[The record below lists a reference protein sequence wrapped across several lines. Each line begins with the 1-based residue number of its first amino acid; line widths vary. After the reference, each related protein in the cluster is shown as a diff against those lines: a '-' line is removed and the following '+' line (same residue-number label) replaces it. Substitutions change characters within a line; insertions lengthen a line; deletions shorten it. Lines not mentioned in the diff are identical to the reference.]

1 VTLGRV
7 NSDVIGSSVQGEP
20 VVYISG
26 FVVLVLLAFAR
37 PWVESLV
44 TVAHEGGHMVVA
56 ILTGNPVA
64 NWHLVETENNN
75 SGSGGATSLPPGWS
89 PGLSSIL
96 IAVAGYLTPPLVG
109 LAGVALVLNG
119 KAWSVLLA
127 SAVLLLAAF
136 LKAKDLF
143 SIVVVLAFAAGIG
156 WVVFAGSPGL
166 QAAVAV
172 GLVWLM
178 LVGGVT
184 SLQGQGWGSD
194 KSTDAGQ
201 LARAT
206 WIPAFLW
213 VSLFGFVAIAALWVG
228 ARRLLGI

>member
-1 VTLGRV
+1 MTLGRV

-44 TVAHEGGHMVVA
+44 IVAHEGGHVVVG
-56 ILTGNPVA
+56 ILTGNPVTG
-64 NWHLVETENNN
+64 WHLVETESNND
-75 SGSGGATSLPPGWS
+75 GSGGATSFAPGWN
-89 PGLSSIL
+89 PGVSDIL
-96 IAVAGYLTPPLVG
+96 ITVAGYLTPPLVG

-143 SIVVVLAFAAGIG
+143 TIVVVLAFAAGIG

-184 SLQGQGWGSD
+184 SLQGQGWGSEG
-194 KSTDAGQ
+194 SDADQ

-228 ARRLLGI
+228 TRRLLGI